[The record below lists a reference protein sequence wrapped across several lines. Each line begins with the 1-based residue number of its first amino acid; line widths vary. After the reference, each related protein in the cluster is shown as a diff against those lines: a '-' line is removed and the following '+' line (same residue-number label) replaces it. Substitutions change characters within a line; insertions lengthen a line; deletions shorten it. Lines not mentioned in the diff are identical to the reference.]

1 MSTKYYFNTK
11 FCKLLDLDSSSKY
24 STKYIFNLFI
34 LEEFITLSDENKLLF
49 KINHSLLNFIL
60 KYKMCGTNNTFYKL
74 FYLMDTKWNNYLR
87 NGMMKP
93 YIYKIIKSMIVEKK
107 KLIKFNYF
115 NKGNAVK
122 KICI

>member
-1 MSTKYYFNTK
+1 
-11 FCKLLDLDSSSKY
+11 
-24 STKYIFNLFI
+24 
-34 LEEFITLSDENKLLF
+34 
-49 KINHSLLNFIL
+49 
-60 KYKMCGTNNTFYKL
+60 MCGTNNTFYKL
-74 FYLMDTKWNNYLR
+74 FYLMDTKWNDYLR